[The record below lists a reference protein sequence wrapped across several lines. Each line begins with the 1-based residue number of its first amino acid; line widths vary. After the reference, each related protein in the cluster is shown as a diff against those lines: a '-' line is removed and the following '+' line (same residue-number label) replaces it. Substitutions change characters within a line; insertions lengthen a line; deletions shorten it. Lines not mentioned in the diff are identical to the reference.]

1 MVENNDNIQQRD
13 VNNNRRYAFVR
24 GLRRENRRKRS
35 KKLGSERRD
44 GKRKSKD
51 EMENA
56 EGKRLLEWS
65 EKNGNKQGDEEEE
78 WTYISSKGKQ

>member
-13 VNNNRRYAFVR
+13 VNNNKRCAFVR
-24 GLRRENRRKRS
+24 GLQRENRRKRS

-51 EMENA
+51 EMDA

-65 EKNGNKQGDEEEE
+65 EKNGNKQADEEEE